1 MEENSLRGFMT
12 AGVAV
17 HVPIFIMNNGFIDE
31 AAQPEGVDAGLDDAA
46 RDEREFI
53 RGPLR
58 EELEREPTDEEVDE
72 WLRQHTEGY

>member
-1 MEENSLRGFMT
+1 MT
-12 AGVAV
+12 AEVAV
-17 HVPIFIMNNGFIDE
+17 QVPFFMMNNGFIDE

-53 RGPLR
+53 RGRLR